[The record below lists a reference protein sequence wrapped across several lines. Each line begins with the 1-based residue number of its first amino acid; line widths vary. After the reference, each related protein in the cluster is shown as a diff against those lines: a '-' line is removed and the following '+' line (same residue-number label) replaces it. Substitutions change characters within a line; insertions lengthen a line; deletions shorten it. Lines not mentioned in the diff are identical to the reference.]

1 MRKNRKKELARLI
14 AEQQLDDENEL
25 HIRNV
30 GMFKKEKKM
39 RATEYLHSVKHGIQ
53 EKELYSH
60 LDIQDKKLRRKIAK
74 DRRKV
79 RQYVYPE
86 QKEF

>member
-1 MRKNRKKELARLI
+1 
-14 AEQQLDDENEL
+14 
-25 HIRNV
+25 
-30 GMFKKEKKM
+30 M

-60 LDIQDKKLRRKIAK
+60 LDIQDKELRRKIAK

-79 RQYVYPE
+79 KQDER
-86 QKEF
+86 KEG